1 MGRWGETQIK
11 YHLWNVFQ
19 GKKKKMNRI
28 QNKKYKGVG
37 GGGGEK
43 LK

>member
-1 MGRWGETQIK
+1 MGRDTNKISLMERFPGK
-11 YHLWNVFQ
+11 
-19 GKKKKMNRI
+19 KKKKMNRI